1 MSMMRAEGLHVDMVI
16 VGDDCALPSPSL
28 DSYSTRRGIA
38 GTVLVHKIAGATA
51 ANGAPLAEV
60 ARVARDVA
68 ASVRTMGVALGPCT
82 IPSAGKPSF
91 TLGADE
97 IELGLGI
104 HGEPGRSKASLKRA
118 DALVADLL
126 THITHDL
133 ATNAPAIVADE
144 RADEHHRRGAHVLL
158 VNGLGGTTAM
168 ELYIVAQT
176 ATKQL
181 SEQVRRRV
189 AIAMALTHSLA
200 RIQFGIEVS
209 TVVVGTLMSA
219 LEMAGFSLSLL
230 PSNELVLT
238 SLMAPTQAP
247 GWPRLYAAS
256 HTVATHVEPVGG
268 HAAAAAAG
276 EAPAQPRSHP
286 EALAFERVVQGVID
300 TLLTHADELTELD
313 RLAGDGDLGIS
324 LSRGF
329 KALAARLPSIA
340 FDTPAT
346 ALKQMGFLLR
356 EHLGGSS
363 GPLYGIFC
371 LQAAAA
377 LPLDAPGS
385 QLTAQQWAAALQA
398 GADAISTLGGAKRGD
413 RTMVRSAPYAPA
425 AIQCP
430 EWPTD

>member
-189 AIAMALTHSLA
+189 AITMALTHSLTHSLA
-200 RIQFGIEVS
+200 RS
-209 TVVVGTLMSA
+209 SASRSRPWSSA
-219 LEMAGFSLSLL
+219 LSCRHSRWPASRSRCSR
-230 PSNELVLT
+230 PT
-238 SLMAPTQAP
+238 S
-247 GWPRLYAAS
+247 S
-256 HTVATHVEPVGG
+256 C
-268 HAAAAAAG
+268 
-276 EAPAQPRSHP
+276 
-286 EALAFERVVQGVID
+286 
-300 TLLTHADELTELD
+300 
-313 RLAGDGDLGIS
+313 
-324 LSRGF
+324 SR
-329 KALAARLPSIA
+329 A
-340 FDTPAT
+340 
-346 ALKQMGFLLR
+346 
-356 EHLGGSS
+356 
-363 GPLYGIFC
+363 
-371 LQAAAA
+371 
-377 LPLDAPGS
+377 
-385 QLTAQQWAAALQA
+385 
-398 GADAISTLGGAKRGD
+398 
-413 RTMVRSAPYAPA
+413 
-425 AIQCP
+425 
-430 EWPTD
+430 